1 MEQENKHEVLKL
13 YPYQEEGVEYIHQM
27 KRLIDS
33 DEMGLGKSATSIVA
47 IERAKATPC
56 LVICPSA
63 LKINWEREIKRFT
76 NLRPLILNDNVKS
89 TFPYFIGDMN
99 LYDVVITSFESLR
112 KFFVVDAP
120 KPYKLS
126 TMIFQNVVKQLKSVI
141 IDESAR
147 VKESSALSTKICAG
161 ICHNKEYVI
170 ALTGTPVVNNPTNLA
185 TQLAVIGRINDFE
198 GGYGG
203 FLDRYGGTSKNDPPR
218 NLDEL
223 RRKITDTM
231 FFRRSKTLVLK
242 DLPDLTR
249 STVETELDPVTQEE
263 YDTCQQD
270 LIKYL
275 TEYKNLTDKEAKRK
289 MRMAALIRFMNLRS
303 ISAKGKVS
311 SAIDFLN
318 DCQEPCI
325 VFCEHHDVVDEI
337 HNAFPDTSV
346 CVTGRQNAQQKQYA
360 IDSFQAGRKDIIIC
374 SIKAAGVGLTLTR
387 ATHELFVELPWT
399 MADLSQCEAR
409 AWRNGQK
416 NAVNSWCLIGKDTI
430 DTYLFKLIMDKGKM
444 ANRITGASDDVIKDE
459 VFFDELAEMFLGS
472 K

>member
-89 TFPYFIGDMN
+89 TFPYFLGSMS
-99 LYDVVITSFESLR
+99 LYDVVITNFESLR

-126 TMIFQNVVKQLKSVI
+126 TMVFQNVVKQLKSVI

-147 VKESSALSTKICAG
+147 VKEPSALSTKICAG
-161 ICHNKEYVI
+161 ICHGKEFVI
-170 ALTGTPVVNNPTNLA
+170 GLTGTPIVNCPPNLA

-203 FLDRYGGTSKNDPPR
+203 FLNRYGGTSKTDPPR

-223 RRKITDTM
+223 RQKITGTM

-249 STVETELDPVTQEE
+249 TTVETELDPVSQKE

-275 TEYKNLTDKEAKRK
+275 TEYKSLTDKEAKRK

-337 HNAFPDTSV
+337 HKAFPDTSV

-399 MADLSQCEAR
+399 MADLSQAEAR
-409 AWRNGQK
+409 AWRQGQK
-416 NAVNSWCLIGKDTI
+416 NAVNSWVLIGCNTI

>member
-13 YPYQEEGVEYIHQM
+13 YPYQEEGVGYIHQM

-63 LKINWEREIKRFT
+63 LKINWQRECQRFT
-76 NLRPLILNDNVKS
+76 NLKPLILTDSVKS
-89 TFPYFIGDMN
+89 TFPYFLTGSMG
-99 LYDVVITSFESLR
+99 LYDVIITNYESLK

-126 TMIFQNVVKQLKSVI
+126 TMVFQNVVKQLKSVI

-147 VKESSALSTKICAG
+147 VKEPSALSTKICAG
-161 ICHNKEYVI
+161 ICHGKEYVVG
-170 ALTGTPVVNNPTNLA
+170 LTGTPIVNCPPNLA

-203 FLDRYGGTSKNDPPR
+203 FLDRYGGTSKTDPPR

-223 RRKITDTM
+223 RRKITGTM

-249 STVETELDPVTQEE
+249 TTVETELDPVSQKE

-270 LIKYL
+270 LTKYL
-275 TEYKNLTDKEAKRK
+275 TEYKSLTDKEAKRK

-337 HNAFPDTSV
+337 HKAFPDTSV

-399 MADLSQCEAR
+399 MADLSQAESR

-444 ANRITGASDDVIKDE
+444 ANRITGASDDAIKDE
-459 VFFDELAEMFLGS
+459 VFFDELVDMFL